1 MRTCLRAI
9 GTAAAVLLL
18 LTAAVA
24 RPAAAST
31 GSAGPTGTATATS
44 KHVIVCEITAH
55 TPYTTRVGVQGASYW
70 DCTDRPDILVA
81 CAVVQWQLLGE
92 WYNAGTTICTDTA
105 AAAEGQLLPQASC
118 AAGRYYRTYA
128 AYQMF
133 HETWDDDEV
142 ISPPRLISG
151 C

>member
-1 MRTCLRAI
+1 MRTFLRAI

-18 LTAAVA
+18 LTATVA
-24 RPAAAST
+24 QPATAST
-31 GSAGPTGTATATS
+31 ASTMPTVTEPPTAQ
-44 KHVIVCEITAH
+44 HVIICDITAH
-55 TPYTTRVGVQGASYW
+55 TPYTTRTGVQGASYW

-81 CAVVQWQLLGE
+81 CAVLQWQLLGE
-92 WYNAGTTICTDTA
+92 WRNAGTTICTNTSAPAD
-105 AAAEGQLLPQASC
+105 GQLLPQASC

-133 HETWDDDEV
+133 HDTWDEDEV
-142 ISPPRLISG
+142 ISPARLVQS